1 MADRDTVIK
10 GLKVLGTI
18 FQERSV
24 SEEFVAIYQELL
36 EDLPDEV
43 LIKAVRECLLRC
55 RFYPTIAEIRER
67 AEPILQEW
75 NLEHQRLIE
84 ENAFALCPENIW
96 WDRARNMPH
105 CRIEESDNQHQCQLA
120 GTGRCQKFS
129 DKYRDREGKD
139 AQA

>member
-55 RFYPTIAEIRER
+55 RFYPTIAEIMER

-84 ENAFALCPENIW
+84 ENAFALCPDNVW
-96 WDRARNMPH
+96 WDTAKNMPH
-105 CRIEESDNQHQCQLA
+105 CKIEEGDHPEQCQLC
-120 GTGRCQKFS
+120 GKGRCDKFNN
-129 DKYRDREGKD
+129 KYRDKGGD
-139 AQA
+139 NA

>member
-1 MADRDTVIK
+1 
-10 GLKVLGTI
+10 
-18 FQERSV
+18 V

-84 ENAFALCPENIW
+84 ANAYALCPESVW
-96 WDRARNMPH
+96 WDREKNTPH
-105 CRIEESDNQHQCQLA
+105 CRIEESDNPGRCQLA
-120 GTGRCQKFS
+120 GTGRCEKFS
-129 DKYRDREGKD
+129 NKYRDKGD
-139 AQA
+139 GHA